1 MHRNF
6 SGNWELSGRTCDL
19 REGEFMIFSRRRYC
33 ILIAVLLLIFSADTA
48 FCATISFQR
57 RYVYAAGEADSHVSA
72 YAIGLEQAK
81 SLLLPE
87 MLEYLESRPGLKGI
101 NLSGEEMIAL
111 TAGTTWTTI
120 TEDDWK
126 GRVYWFRVEITTDPD
141 QAVKHIETLS
151 KDRWRLSQLVQ
162 IRKNAS
168 ILLRKIDRLRRE
180 LRTAQ
185 KEQYEQK
192 LKEYNDTIS
201 RLSAV
206 DWYEKGFRLEV
217 SGQKLGTINGLTKT
231 VDREHWRLSQLV
243 QTGKNAPTSSRK
255 IDQLRE
261 ELSTA
266 QGEQYEQKLK
276 EYNEAVS
283 RLSAVD
289 SGKRFSL
296 EASEQKLEAIEAFAK
311 AVELNPKDAVAYYNQ
326 GLAFDELGKYEEALE
341 EYHAS
346 IKLDPKLAISY
357 VGRGNAYYK
366 LKKYEK
372 ALKDYDKAIE
382 LKPEMPEPYVGRGN
396 VYWKYNWYYKAI
408 RDYDRAIELNPRYA
422 LAYYNRGWVYN
433 DLGGYQPAIRDGWSF
448 DAFNYKQPEIK
459 KAWFSDREKDYD
471 KAVRDGGVYKDTSY
485 HLKAIRDYDK
495 AIEVNPK
502 YVNAYMA
509 RANSYR
515 ILGMY
520 DKAIEDYNK
529 VIELDPEYALAYN
542 NRGISHE
549 KMKRF
554 QQAMKDY
561 EKAAQLGSK
570 ESEQYL
576 DYLKRIKGNEKED
589 WTPPTPPTTR
599 WK

>member
-1 MHRNF
+1 M
-6 SGNWELSGRTCDL
+6 
-19 REGEFMIFSRRRYC
+19 MFSRKRYG
-33 ILIAVLLLIFSADTA
+33 ILIALFLLIFFADTA

-57 RYVYAAGEADSHVSA
+57 RYVYTAGEADSHVSA

-87 MLEYLESRPGLKGI
+87 MLEYLESRPGLEGN
-101 NLSGEEMIAL
+101 NLSREEMIAL
-111 TAGTTWTTI
+111 TAGTSWTTI
-120 TEDDWK
+120 SEDEWK
-126 GRVYWFRVEITTDPD
+126 ERIYWFRVEITTDPD
-141 QAVKHIETLS
+141 EAIRHIETLS
-151 KDRWRLSQLVQ
+151 RDRWRLSQLVQ
-162 IRKNAS
+162 TRKHAVT
-168 ILLRKIDRLRRE
+168 LLRKIDRLRRE
-180 LRTAQ
+180 LKTAQ
-185 KEQYEQK
+185 GDQYEKK
-192 LKEYNDTIS
+192 LKDYNEAIS

-217 SGQKLGTINGLTKT
+217 SGQEFKTRNGVTKA
-231 VDREHWRLSQLV
+231 VEREHWRLSQLV
-243 QTGKNAPTSSRK
+243 QTGENTATLSRK

-266 QGEQYEQKLK
+266 QGEQYEEKLK
-276 EYNEAVS
+276 EYNEAIS
-283 RLSAVD
+283 RLSTIGSAK
-289 SGKRFSL
+289 GFSL
-296 EASEQKLEAIEAFAK
+296 EASDQKLEAIEAFTK
-311 AVELNPKDAVAYYNQ
+311 AVELNPKDAAAYYNQ
-326 GLAFDELGKYEEALE
+326 GLAFDELGKYEEALD

-396 VYWKYNWYYKAI
+396 VYWKQNWYYKAI

-433 DLGGYQPAIRDGWSF
+433 DLGGYQPAIRDGWFF
-448 DAFNYKQPEIK
+448 DAYNYKQPEIK

-471 KAVRDGGVYKDTSY
+471 KAIRNGRVYNDTGY

-495 AIEVNPK
+495 AIEVSPK

-520 DKAIEDYNK
+520 DKAIEDYNR
-529 VIELDPEYALAYN
+529 VIELDPKHALAYN
-542 NRGISHE
+542 NRGVSHE

-599 WK
+599 WKYRD